1 MNLPLGQ
8 IGYAFAW
15 LFALLSGLITW
26 GINLKIRHDI
36 LEHNEKTVAEI
47 ATVKDLAI
55 KEAGAVKECALAE
68 IGAVSSR
75 FVEFEKAWAAHLA
88 EAKAA
93 IAQTAIDQSMVR
105 ERIIAAV
112 NGTYT
117 RTDLCQQMH
126 AAQNDRLES
135 FRQLVEMSLARIEQ
149 NIGLQIDILKER
161 INT

>member
-1 MNLPLGQ
+1 MNLTTNQ
-8 IGYAFAW
+8 IWYALAW
-15 LFALLSGLITW
+15 LFALLSGITTW

-55 KEAGAVKECALAE
+55 KEADAAKECALAA

-75 FVEFEKAWAAHLA
+75 FVGFEKAWATHLA

-93 IAQTAIDQSMVR
+93 IAQ
-105 ERIIAAV
+105 IAELQ
-112 NGTYT
+112 

-161 INT
+161 IDNT